1 MKLVNHSQLKKLCRI
16 LLGLILMILPVVIL
30 LVIPSIEFSLLAL
43 LGILILMASFVMG
56 ILIICCNDNY
66 DEYKFLY
73 PLFTKI
79 GIVSPYTIFNRLER
93 GDLIFF
99 EEKRYDGTSDTPSVI
114 NSQTWMICPKG
125 KHYIQYQKIYPN
137 HDADQV
143 CNSLPEKFAQD
154 FEREMSYYN
163 VITLGDKIIYSK
175 L

>member
-1 MKLVNHSQLKKLCRI
+1 MKLISHLQLKKLSRI
-16 LLGLILMILPVVIL
+16 LFGLTLMILPVIIL
-30 LVIPSIEFSLLAL
+30 LVVPSIEFSLFAL

-56 ILIICCNDNY
+56 ILITCCND
-66 DEYKFLY
+66 DEEYKFLH

-79 GIVSPYTIFNRLER
+79 GIVSPYTIFDRLER

-99 EEKRYDGTSDTPSVI
+99 EEKRYDGTSDIPAVI

-137 HDADQV
+137 HDDDQV
-143 CNSLPEKFAQD
+143 CNALPEKFGQD
-154 FEREMSYYN
+154 FEKIMRYYN
-163 VITLGDKIIYSK
+163 VITLGDKVIYSK

>member
-1 MKLVNHSQLKKLCRI
+1 MKLISHSQLKKLCRI
-16 LLGLILMILPVVIL
+16 LSGLILMILPVIIL
-30 LVIPSIEFSLLAL
+30 LVVPSIEFSLLAL

-56 ILIICCNDNY
+56 ILIIFCND
-66 DEYKFLY
+66 DEEYKFLH

-79 GIVSPYTIFNRLER
+79 GIVSPYTIFDRLER

-99 EEKRYDGTSDTPSVI
+99 EEKRYDGTSDIPAVI

-143 CNSLPEKFAQD
+143 CNALPEKFGQD
-154 FEREMSYYN
+154 FEKIMRYYN
-163 VITLGDKIIYSK
+163 VITLDDKVIYSK

>member
-1 MKLVNHSQLKKLCRI
+1 MKLISHSQLKKLCRI
-16 LLGLILMILPVVIL
+16 LSGLILMILPVIIL
-30 LVIPSIEFSLLAL
+30 LVVPSIEFSLLAL

-56 ILIICCNDNY
+56 ILIIFCND
-66 DEYKFLY
+66 DEEYKFLH

-99 EEKRYDGTSDTPSVI
+99 EEKRYDGTSDIPAVI

-137 HDADQV
+137 HDDDPV
-143 CNSLPEKFAQD
+143 CNALPEKFGQD
-154 FEREMSYYN
+154 FEKIMRYYN
-163 VITLGDKIIYSK
+163 VITLNDKVIYSK

>member
-1 MKLVNHSQLKKLCRI
+1 MKLISHSQLKKLCRI
-16 LLGLILMILPVVIL
+16 LLGLILMILPVIIL
-30 LVIPSIEFSLLAL
+30 LVVPSIEFSLLAL

-56 ILIICCNDNY
+56 ILIIFCND
-66 DEYKFLY
+66 DEEYKFLH

-79 GIVSPYTIFNRLER
+79 GIVSPYTIFDRLER

-99 EEKRYDGTSDTPSVI
+99 EEKRYDGTSDIPAVI

-137 HDADQV
+137 HEDDQV
-143 CNSLPEKFAQD
+143 CNALPEKFGQD
-154 FEREMSYYN
+154 FEKIMRYHN
-163 VITLGDKIIYSK
+163 VITLGDKVIYSK

>member
-1 MKLVNHSQLKKLCRI
+1 MKLISHLQLKKLSRI
-16 LLGLILMILPVVIL
+16 LFGLTLMILPVIIL
-30 LVIPSIEFSLLAL
+30 LVVPSIEFSLFAL

-56 ILIICCNDNY
+56 ILITCCND
-66 DEYKFLY
+66 DAEYKFLY

-79 GIVSPYTIFNRLER
+79 GIVSPYTIFDRLER

-99 EEKRYDGTSDTPSVI
+99 EEKRYDGTSDIPAVI

-137 HDADQV
+137 HDDDQV
-143 CNSLPEKFAQD
+143 CNALPEKFGQD
-154 FEREMSYYN
+154 FEKIMRYYN
-163 VITLGDKIIYSK
+163 VITLGDKVIYSK

>member
-1 MKLVNHSQLKKLCRI
+1 MKLISHSQLKKLCSI
-16 LLGLILMILPVVIL
+16 LLGLTLMILPVVIL

-43 LGILILMASFVMG
+43 LGVLILIASFVMG
-56 ILIICCNDNY
+56 ILITFCND
-66 DEYKFLY
+66 DEEYKFLH

-79 GIVSPYTIFNRLER
+79 GIVSPYTIFDRLEK

-99 EEKRYDGTSDTPSVI
+99 EEKQYDGTSDIPKVI

-137 HDADQV
+137 HEDDQV
-143 CNSLPEKFAQD
+143 CNALPEKFSHD
-154 FEREMSYYN
+154 FEKEMRYYN
-163 VITLGDKIIYSK
+163 VITLNDKVIYSK

>member
-1 MKLVNHSQLKKLCRI
+1 MKLISHSQLKKLCSI

-56 ILIICCNDNY
+56 ILTICCHDDY

-73 PLFTKI
+73 PLFAKI

-99 EEKRYDGTSDTPSVI
+99 EKKTI
-114 NSQTWMICPKG
+114 
-125 KHYIQYQKIYPN
+125 
-137 HDADQV
+137 
-143 CNSLPEKFAQD
+143 
-154 FEREMSYYN
+154 
-163 VITLGDKIIYSK
+163 
-175 L
+175 

>member
-1 MKLVNHSQLKKLCRI
+1 MKLISHSQLKKLCRI
-16 LLGLILMILPVVIL
+16 SLGLILMILPVIIL
-30 LVIPSIEFSLLAL
+30 LVVPSIEFSLLAL

-56 ILIICCNDNY
+56 ILIIFCNNDE
-66 DEYKFLY
+66 EYKFLH

-79 GIVSPYTIFNRLER
+79 GIVSPHTIFNRLER

-99 EEKRYDGTSDTPSVI
+99 EEKQYDGTSDIPKVI

-137 HDADQV
+137 HENDQV
-143 CNSLPEKFAQD
+143 CNALPEKFGQD
-154 FEREMSYYN
+154 FEKIMRYYN
-163 VITLGDKIIYSK
+163 VITLGDKVIYSQ

>member
-1 MKLVNHSQLKKLCRI
+1 MKLISHSQLRKLCSI
-16 LLGLILMILPVVIL
+16 LFGSVLMILPVIIL
-30 LVIPSIEFSLLAL
+30 LVVPSIEFSLLAL

-56 ILIICCNDNY
+56 ILIIFCND
-66 DEYKFLY
+66 DEEYKFLH

-79 GIVSPYTIFNRLER
+79 GIVSPYTIFDRLER

-99 EEKRYDGTSDTPSVI
+99 EEKRYDGTSDIPAVI

-137 HDADQV
+137 HEDDQV
-143 CNSLPEKFAQD
+143 CNALPEKFGQD
-154 FEREMSYYN
+154 FEKEMRYYN
-163 VITLGDKIIYSK
+163 VITLDDKVIYSK

>member
-1 MKLVNHSQLKKLCRI
+1 MKLISHSQLKKLCRI
-16 LLGLILMILPVVIL
+16 SLELILMILPVIIL
-30 LVIPSIEFSLLAL
+30 LVVPSIEFSLLAL

-56 ILIICCNDNY
+56 ILIIFCND
-66 DEYKFLY
+66 DEEYKFLH

-79 GIVSPYTIFNRLER
+79 GIVSPYTIFDRLER

-99 EEKRYDGTSDTPSVI
+99 EEKQYDGTSDIPKVI

-137 HDADQV
+137 HDDDQV
-143 CNSLPEKFAQD
+143 CNALPEKFGQD
-154 FEREMSYYN
+154 FEKIMRYYN
-163 VITLGDKIIYSK
+163 VITLGDKVIYSQ

>member
-1 MKLVNHSQLKKLCRI
+1 MKLISHSQLKKLCRI
-16 LLGLILMILPVVIL
+16 SLGLILMILPVIIL
-30 LVIPSIEFSLLAL
+30 LIVPSIEFSLLAL

-56 ILIICCNDNY
+56 ILIIFCNNDE
-66 DEYKFLY
+66 EYKFLH

-79 GIVSPYTIFNRLER
+79 GIVSPHTIFNRLER

-99 EEKRYDGTSDTPSVI
+99 EEKQYDGTSDIPKVI

-137 HDADQV
+137 HENDQV
-143 CNSLPEKFAQD
+143 CNALPEKFGQD
-154 FEREMSYYN
+154 FEKIMRYYN
-163 VITLGDKIIYSK
+163 VITLGDKVIYSQ

>member
-1 MKLVNHSQLKKLCRI
+1 MKLISHPQLKKLCSI
-16 LLGLILMILPVVIL
+16 LLGSALMILPVVIL

-43 LGILILMASFVMG
+43 LGIIILMASFVMG
-56 ILIICCNDNY
+56 ILIIFCHDEE
-66 DEYKFLY
+66 EYKFLY

-79 GIVSPYTIFNRLER
+79 GIVSPYTIFDRLER

-99 EEKRYDGTSDTPSVI
+99 EEKRYDGTSDIPSVI

-137 HDADQV
+137 HEDDQV
-143 CNSLPEKFAQD
+143 CNSLPEKFGQS
-154 FEREMSYYN
+154 FEREMRYYN

>member
-1 MKLVNHSQLKKLCRI
+1 MKLISHLQLKKLCSI
-16 LLGLILMILPVVIL
+16 LLGSILIILPVVII

-43 LGILILMASFVMG
+43 FGILILMASFVMG
-56 ILIICCNDNY
+56 ILIICCRD
-66 DEYKFLY
+66 DEEYKFLY

-99 EEKRYDGTSDTPSVI
+99 EEKRYDGTSDIPTVI

-125 KHYIQYQKIYPN
+125 EHYIQYQKIYPN
-137 HDADQV
+137 HDDDQV
-143 CNSLPEKFAQD
+143 CNALPEKFGQS
-154 FEREMSYYN
+154 FEREMRYYN
-163 VITLGDKIIYSK
+163 VITLGNKVIYSQ

>member
-1 MKLVNHSQLKKLCRI
+1 MKLISHSQLKKLCRI
-16 LLGLILMILPVVIL
+16 SLGLILMILPVIIL
-30 LVIPSIEFSLLAL
+30 LVVPSIDFSLLAL
-43 LGILILMASFVMG
+43 LGIIILMASFVMG
-56 ILIICCNDNY
+56 ILIIFCND
-66 DEYKFLY
+66 DEEYKFLH

-99 EEKRYDGTSDTPSVI
+99 EEKQYDGTSDIPKVI

-137 HDADQV
+137 HENDQV
-143 CNSLPEKFAQD
+143 CNALPEKFGQD
-154 FEREMSYYN
+154 FEKIMRYYN
-163 VITLGDKIIYSK
+163 VITLGDKVIYSQ

>member
-1 MKLVNHSQLKKLCRI
+1 MKLISHSQLKKLCRI
-16 LLGLILMILPVVIL
+16 LLGLILMILPVIIL
-30 LVIPSIEFSLLAL
+30 LVVPSIEFSLLAL

-56 ILIICCNDNY
+56 ILIIFCNDGE
-66 DEYKFLY
+66 EYKFLH

-79 GIVSPYTIFNRLER
+79 GIVSPYTIFDRLER

-99 EEKRYDGTSDTPSVI
+99 EEKRYDGTSDIPAVI

-137 HDADQV
+137 HDDDQV
-143 CNSLPEKFAQD
+143 CNALPEKFGQD
-154 FEREMSYYN
+154 FEKIMRYYN
-163 VITLGDKIIYSK
+163 VITLGDKVIYSK